1 MVYRWFPSHERW
13 GGGYIGG
20 VRPFKYGE
28 CGLGGFRP
36 MKDGEG
42 GLGGFRPMK
51 DGGVWSRWGN

>member
-1 MVYRWFPSHERW
+1 MKRDGEVQGYVFYWISWPGYEER
-13 GGGYIGG
+13 
-20 VRPFKYGE
+20 RE